1 MADENLDMFGNPIES
16 VSDQEED
23 KKLDMFGNTIEQ
35 TIKMEKENPSSDE
48 VNTMLN
54 EVATQGYANPTS
66 DKGPQMSASIEYDP
80 DLVGDNVPGVNK
92 PTSYPTINLSLFN
105 RLGDLAK
112 SMSDEDFSVLNLPP
126 PNSKMYEGLDFSE
139 ADALYRKY
147 LIHPNT
153 SGMGYNYTNPKTGEK
168 TKNFIPEPKQD
179 LPFMGT
185 IPTTIPFETKA
196 DVGLSDIVTLG
207 ITNAVGNIA
216 ETAGMLIDWGSLV
229 IGNDEWEKENPEGL
243 GINKYIKEKY
253 PYLKTEGID
262 SLYADTIPLIT
273 GGVIGKKTIDGVLE
287 YGPKLPGLV
296 QNTLR
301 FAGFDA
307 GVSASVDEDLG
318 GLLIGSDPKQKL
330 INLDSWTG
338 GLTKGIEVDPSSP
351 EWEQAMAKRTNIFLD
366 GLIAS
371 GLAQKGIEGVG
382 GVSKLFYGFAIK
394 PMVTP
399 FSKQSKEDAI
409 VATMMDNI
417 LQVIG
422 KSSDDAE
429 AVAGISRLI
438 NDNKEAFSTILKSL
452 DNKEVEIGLSTMDA
466 LDQGLRNIDLTK
478 YPELNI
484 NASDVRRLQSNAQ
497 GVNKA
502 GEQFTG
508 GKLSDVRAG
517 PTREIEEITDLIED
531 AAGGSTSVK
540 SGFES
545 IQDAGTLEIQ
555 TVRNNVDDL
564 TKRLE
569 VAKGDIELLIKNDPE
584 LGPKLKALSEL
595 EEFNFSQLPRQ
606 SAEELETY
614 IRTSFDEMTA
624 KKDELYKAVSGGEVD
639 SQGLIDVLQEL
650 SGQKLDIGL
659 VGLNRASPIAELLN
673 LSTKKMVKPK
683 GWKTGDDLVEET
695 DDEIFARVSDFL
707 EDVDYG
713 DLYSFRGDL
722 ARIKNDLFKSTDAVQ
737 IATARDLNNII
748 KYIDED
754 ALDYAARQNPT
765 LQGSV
770 DDAKSFYKDT
780 YAPVWKDDGVLEEYA
795 RNYNIKKNLPELPAG
810 TLDTNRTLLTDIID
824 NPKAVEQ
831 TNNIVN
837 LLKTSEIEGITA
849 SVIPDYI
856 IGNAAVKIKNLLAR
870 GKSFDD
876 IEVSA
881 VLDSLDQYGSTL
893 SKNFPD
899 ETQRLQTFIN
909 ELRSQ
914 KGTVAEITSQL
925 DDAVALS
932 KTIEDDIYNKKLK
945 DFFDDR
951 NIPIQSEGAYASLNT
966 IMKRGDLNLIDDLL
980 EYSKND
986 PIIKDALKASYA
998 KTFRN
1003 DVLGSVTEFSGAK
1016 NLKTG
1021 AALKAQEELN
1031 NILATGKKIFADQP
1045 EIPAALESVLDVA
1058 YIITGNRRAKN
1069 IAGQSDT
1076 AMYTQ
1081 AKQASDRA
1089 ITYIFG
1095 VLNRIGARVRSG
1107 VTGVLGSLDSEIGQ
1121 ITDAVLADPDYFL
1134 EVANRIA
1141 LNAEPSTLRKEVILP
1156 YLTRMYGI
1164 TAQGEEG
1171 EIDLLNILAEVEQTL
1186 AESGN
1191 DVLEFIEEGVDEA
1204 QESFLK

>member
-1 MADENLDMFGNPIES
+1 MAEEQAVDRFGNPIES
-16 VSDQEED
+16 STKSTDR
-23 KKLDMFGNTIEQ
+23 FGNTIEK
-35 TIKMEKENPSSDE
+35 TIETEKDNPTSDE

-54 EVATQGYANPTS
+54 EVATQGYANP
-66 DKGPQMSASIEYDP
+66 DPNKGPEMSASIEYDP
-80 DLVGDNVPGVNK
+80 DLVGDNVKGVNK
-92 PTSYPTINLSLFN
+92 PTSYPTLQLSIFN

-112 SMSDEDFSVLNLPP
+112 TMSDEDFSALNLPP
-126 PNSKMYEGLDFSE
+126 PNTKMYEGLDFSE

-153 SGMGYNYTNPKTGEK
+153 SGMGYNYTDPNTGEK
-168 TKNFIPEPKQD
+168 TKNFIPQPQQD
-179 LPFMGT
+179 LPFIGT
-185 IPTTIPFETKA
+185 IPTEIPFETKA
-196 DVGLSDIVTLG
+196 DVSMIDIVTG
-207 ITNAVGNIA
+207 GVTNAVGNLA

-253 PYLKTEGID
+253 PYLRAEGID
-262 SLYADTIPLIT
+262 ALYADTLPLIT
-273 GGVIGKKTIDGVLE
+273 GGLMGKKVVDKSLE
-287 YGPKLPGLV
+287 YAPKLPGLV
-296 QNTLR
+296 QNTLK

-307 GVSASVDEDLG
+307 GVSASMDEDLG

-330 INLDSWTG
+330 INLDSWSG
-338 GLTKGIEVDPSSP
+338 GLTKGIEVDPNSP

-366 GLIAS
+366 GLVAS
-371 GLAQKGIEGVG
+371 GIAQKGIEGLG
-382 GVSKLFYGFAIK
+382 SVSKLFYGFTIK
-394 PMVTP
+394 PLVTP

-409 VATMMDNI
+409 VADMMDNI
-417 LQVIG
+417 LSVIG
-422 KSSDDAE
+422 KSSNDAD
-429 AVAGISRLI
+429 AVAGIARLI
-438 NDNKEAFSTILKSL
+438 NDNQEAFSTIIKSL
-452 DNKEVEIGLSTMDA
+452 DGKEVEIGLSSMDA
-466 LDQGLRNIDLTK
+466 LDQGLRNIDLSK
-478 YPELNI
+478 YPELNLS
-484 NASDVRRLQSNAQ
+484 ASDIRRLQSTSQ
-497 GVNKA
+497 GINKS
-502 GEQFTG
+502 GEQLTG
-508 GKLSDVRAG
+508 GQLSDVRAG
-517 PTREIEEITDLIED
+517 PTREIEEITDLVED

-540 SGFES
+540 SGFEA

-624 KKDELYKAVSGGEVD
+624 KKDDLYKAVSGGEVD
-639 SQGLIDVLQEL
+639 PEGIIDVLTQL

-659 VGLNRASPIAELLN
+659 VGLNRASPVSELLN
-673 LSTKKMVKPK
+673 LTKKKMVKPE
-683 GWKTGDDLVEET
+683 GWKTGDDLVEES
-695 DDEIFARVSDFL
+695 DEVVFERVSDFL
-707 EDVDYG
+707 EGISYG
-713 DLYSFRGDL
+713 ELYSFRGDL

-737 IATARDLNNII
+737 IATARDFNDII

-765 LQGSV
+765 LQDSV
-770 DDAKSFYKDT
+770 DAAKSYYSDT
-780 YAPVWKDDGVLEEYA
+780 YAPVWKDAGVLEEYA
-795 RNYNIKKNLPELPAG
+795 RNYTIKKNLPNLPAG
-810 TLDTNRTLLTDIID
+810 TLDTNTQLLTDIID
-824 NPKAVEQ
+824 NPNAVNQ
-831 TNNIVN
+831 TNNIID
-837 LLKTSEIEGITA
+837 LLKTSEIEGISA

-856 IGNAAVKIKNLLAR
+856 IGNASVKIKNLLAR

-876 IEVSA
+876 IEISSI
-881 VLDSLDQYGSTL
+881 LDSLDQYGGTL

-951 NIPIQSEGAYASLNT
+951 NIPIQSEGAYSSLNT
-966 IMKRGDLNLIDDLL
+966 IMKRGNLNLIDDLL
-980 EYSKND
+980 EYGKND
-986 PIIKDALKASYA
+986 PIIIDALKASYA
-998 KTFRN
+998 RTFRN
-1003 DVLGSVTEFSGAK
+1003 DVLGSVTEFSGTK

-1031 NILATGKKIFADQP
+1031 NILATGKRIFSDQP
-1045 EIPAALESVLDVA
+1045 DIPAALESVLDVA

-1076 AMYTQ
+1076 AIYTA

-1107 VTGVLGSLDSEIGQ
+1107 VTGVLGSVDSEIGQ
-1121 ITDAVLADPDYFL
+1121 ITDAVLADPDYFV

-1141 LNAEPSTLRKEVILP
+1141 SNAEPSTLRKEVILP
-1156 YLTRMYGI
+1156 YLTRMYGV

-1171 EIDLLNILAEVEQTL
+1171 EIALLQILAEVEQDI
-1186 AESGN
+1186 AEKGN
-1191 DVLEFIEEGVDEA
+1191 DVLNFIEEGVDEA
-1204 QESFLK
+1204 QDSFLK